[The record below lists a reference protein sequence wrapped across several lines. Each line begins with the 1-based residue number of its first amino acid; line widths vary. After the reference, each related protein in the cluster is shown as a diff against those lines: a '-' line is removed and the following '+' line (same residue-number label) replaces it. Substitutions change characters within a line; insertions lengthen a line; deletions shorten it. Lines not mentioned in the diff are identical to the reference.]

1 MLAVFGGGPSSR
13 LLAHRLGCKRNILN
27 AHIIIRWRT
36 TDTYPNKKAYEIN
49 PRVAVVN
56 SSHKY
61 ASLCIM
67 KDHGLNVPPILMSA
81 IDVESDLAK
90 HPDHIWFGR
99 NNYHSKGTD
108 IVVYSKDTKHTKVS
122 DRHDYFIQYL
132 KPRSEYR
139 YHVAFDK
146 VILPTKK
153 ILGEGETDDSLIRN
167 HQDGKWIQVAC
178 RETERFS
185 QACIAAV
192 KMHGL
197 HFGAVDFLNIDGKPV
212 MLEIN
217 TAPGL
222 QVDNRL
228 DAYAKAIDEFLI
240 KERI

>member
-1 MLAVFGGGPSSR
+1 MLIVFGGGPSSR
-13 LLAHRLGCKRNILN
+13 LLAHRLGCKRNLLN
-27 AHIIIRWRT
+27 ADIIIRWRT
-36 TDTYPNKKAYEIN
+36 TDHYPNKKAFEIN

-67 KDHGLNVPPILMSA
+67 KDHGLNVPPVLMSPV
-81 IDVESDLAK
+81 DVEADIAK

-108 IVVYSKDTKHTKVS
+108 IVTYGKKYVMTKPSTK
-122 DRHDYFIQYL
+122 HDYFIQYL
-132 KPRSEYR
+132 KPKAEYR

-153 ILGEGETDDSLIRN
+153 ILSEGETDDTLIRN
-167 HQDGKWIQVAC
+167 HQDGKWIQITC
-178 RETERFS
+178 KEPERFS

-197 HFGAVDFLNIDGKPV
+197 HFGAVDFLNIGGNPV
-212 MLEIN
+212 ILEIN

-228 DAYAKAIDEFLI
+228 DAYAEAIDAFLL
-240 KERI
+240 KERP